1 VSDQGSSGFRIAAA
15 SYGKDLVRLVT
26 WTEVA
31 DGHDV
36 RDVSLT
42 VNVEGD
48 FHASYLHGDNTRVL
62 PSDTLR
68 RHALAEGELSQP
80 APVEHLIA
88 AIAARLLEANPA
100 FTAVRIEAN
109 SRMWSRTGSHSFQL
123 ASWRSVARLR
133 LTRTGEHH
141 VSGAISDLSILATTG
156 SAFTGFLRDGLTVQ
170 QESSDRPICGTL
182 DTTWIYHEPPAT
194 PIAPATMVAD
204 LTDALSDRRSNAI
217 QELLTQAGQQVLAHY
232 RGLAS
237 LTLTF
242 RSLPLSPLPGDL
254 PGARTGYAAEVG
266 DSPIGLTQVELQP
279 R

>member
-1 VSDQGSSGFRIAAA
+1 MSDQGPSDFRIAAA

-42 VNVEGD
+42 VTAEGD
-48 FHASYLHGDNTRVL
+48 FHASYLHGDNSRIL

-68 RHALAEGELSQP
+68 RHALAQGELSQS

-88 AIAARLLEANPA
+88 AIAARLLDANPA

-109 SRMWSRTGSHSFQL
+109 SRTWCRTGSHSFQL
-123 ASWRSVARLR
+123 APWRSIAGLR

-156 SAFTGFLRDGLTVQ
+156 SAFAGFLRDGLTVQ
-170 QESSDRPICGTL
+170 PQSSDRPICGTL
-182 DTTWIYHEPPAT
+182 DTTWTYHEPPVT
-194 PIAPATMVAD
+194 PIAPGAMVANI
-204 LTDALSDRRSNAI
+204 TAAFSDRRSNAI
-217 QELLTQAGQQVLAHY
+217 QQLLTEAGQRVLAQY
-232 RGLAS
+232 RELAS
-237 LTLTF
+237 LTLAF

-254 PGARTGYAAEVG
+254 PGTRTGYAAEIG
-266 DSPIGLTQVELQP
+266 DSPIGLTQVELRP